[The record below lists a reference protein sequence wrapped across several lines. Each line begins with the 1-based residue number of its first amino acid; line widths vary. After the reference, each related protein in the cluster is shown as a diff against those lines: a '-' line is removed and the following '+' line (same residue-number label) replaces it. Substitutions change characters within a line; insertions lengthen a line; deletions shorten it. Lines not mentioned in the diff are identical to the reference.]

1 MNIKH
6 YISAAMLAL
15 VGLGFTA
22 CDGKDE
28 PTYTPASKP
37 GESTRVYFAKNKI
50 KEIISEETT
59 EVQVPIYR
67 SEEGA
72 AEELTVQVLPTFLG
86 DANEELFT
94 VAGEVT
100 FGVDETFTFI
110 PVTVNADA
118 MTRNQDY
125 SIEIAIDDANADL
138 YGMTSTE
145 LVMNYEFYTDWA
157 LFKGTTPAQDGY
169 GSYTIGVPYG
179 VMTFSPIR
187 VFERHVP
194 SSPEVIEFIMQ
205 IYDGEEEDETKIPHD
220 EDFDNP
226 EWLDVWNFST
236 PDGGKTII
244 LPPQVFVL
252 DPSVSMAEASI
263 LIPSKYENAS
273 SFSPVTG
280 IFTFNV
286 MCYDEE
292 GAWNPSKWFIKLN
305 GYADTNVYSLTV
317 SDQGQINV
325 ADTDYSIIRFDLSDA
340 IDIVEYTIVEID
352 SESEGLSDEEVDE
365 IIEKIQDPDQTEYEV
380 GTVKESGVINL
391 TFPASGK
398 FEIVAVG
405 YHNNG
410 GNYEVKA
417 TDTCVFT
424 FETFDP
430 YAGWKT
436 IATNVEYTDHLFGAL
451 YEEPSLVE
459 TLYCDVAQSE
469 EFSNVFRLTN
479 PYANSELVEEAGCQH
494 SSFGSIEFVVRED
507 YTVYFPYS
515 TIGVIMNGSE
525 MEICS
530 TAYYFVASGQATAD
544 EIPALLWGTYDS
556 GKVSLNATGN
566 EDLPSFLMY
575 MGQAGPYLADM
586 DFFVD
591 MNSGSAAAAP
601 AKKAKKSVM
610 GKLTPRAFRTASF
623 KKPVFPAIYKAT
635 FKKDAV
641 KTKKGASKLTKM
653 STTRHHR

>member
-50 KEIISEETT
+50 KEVVSDETT

-67 SEEGA
+67 AEEGSDK
-72 AEELTVQVLPTFLG
+72 ELTVQILPTFTG
-86 DANEELFT
+86 DSNEELFT

-100 FGVDETFTFI
+100 FGENETFAFI
-110 PVTVNADA
+110 SVDIKTDA
-118 MTRNQDY
+118 MTRNKDY
-125 SIEIAIDDANADL
+125 SIFLAVDDANANL
-138 YGMTSTE
+138 YGMTETE
-145 LVMNYEFYTDWA
+145 LVLNFEYFTDWT
-157 LFKGTTPAQDGY
+157 LLKGKEEGQDGY
-169 GSYTIGVPYG
+169 GSYTVGSPFE

-194 SSPEVIEFIMQ
+194 STPNVIEYLMQ
-205 IYDGEEEDETKIPHD
+205 IYDGEEEDEAAIPHD
-220 EDFDNP
+220 DDFDNP

-236 PDGGKTII
+236 DDSGKTIK
-244 LPPQVFVL
+244 LPLQAFSL
-252 DPSVSMAEASI
+252 ANGWYLGEASE
-263 LIPSKYENAS
+263 LFPDEFKNGS
-273 SFSPVTG
+273 SFNPENGV
-280 IFTFNV
+280 FTFNI
-286 MCYDEE
+286 MAYDGEYAY
-292 GAWNPSKWFIKLN
+292 GPGKWFIRLN
-305 GYADTNVYSLTV
+305 GYADTNVYSLSV

-340 IDIVEYTIVEID
+340 IDIVEYTVVEID

-365 IIEKIQDPDQTEYEV
+365 IIEKIQDPEQTEYEV

-391 TFPASGK
+391 TFPSSGK
-398 FEIVAVG
+398 FEIIAVG

-424 FETFDP
+424 FKTFDP

-436 IATNVEYTDHLFGAL
+436 IATNVEYTDHLFATQ
-451 YEEPSLVE
+451 YEGVPNE
-459 TLYCDVAQSE
+459 TLYCDLAQSE
-469 EFSNVFRLTN
+469 EFPDTYRLTN
-479 PYANSELVEEAGCQH
+479 PYANSEIVDLVGLEHA
-494 SSFGSIEFVVRED
+494 SFGSIEFVITQENI
-507 YTVYFPYS
+507 VYFPFS
-515 TIGVIMNGSE
+515 SVGIIEGGNEWS
-525 MEICS
+525 ICS
-530 TAYYFVASGQATAD
+530 YAYYLLANDTPASD
-544 EIPALLWGTYDS
+544 IPEVLWGTNNN
-556 GKVSLNATGN
+556 GKVTLDATGMSQMT
-566 EDLPSFLMY
+566 SFLFFL
-575 MGQAGPYLADM
+575 GQKGYYCDM

-610 GKLTPRAFRTASF
+610 DKLTPRAFRTASF
-623 KKPVFPAIYKAT
+623 KKPVFPARYKAT
-635 FKKDAV
+635 FKKEAV
-641 KTKKGASKLTKM
+641 KTTKKGASKLTKV